1 MVRADTLDLIAENPA
16 PHGIFD
22 TIQETR
28 RTVYCTERSVSQT
41 EIYQAQ
47 AVGLNPALKL
57 VLAHAFEYGGEKL
70 CEYKGIRYR
79 ILRTYVDTGD
89 FRGYNRRG
97 YISDAIELTLE
108 PVDGNAADMPPA
120 PPAPEPEEPEEPE
133 ETEGTGGV

>member
-1 MVRADTLDLIAENPA
+1 MVRADTLDLIAERPA

-22 TIQETR
+22 TIEEIR

-41 EIYQAQ
+41 EMYQAQ

-70 CEYKGIRYR
+70 CEYRGIRYR
-79 ILRTYVDTGD
+79 ILRTYVTAGD
-89 FRGYNRRG
+89 
-97 YISDAIELTLE
+97 DIELTVE
-108 PVDGNAADMPPA
+108 PTDGNAADMPPA
-120 PPAPEPEEPEEPE
+120 PPTPEPEEPEEPE

>member
-1 MVRADTLDLIAENPA
+1 MVRADTLDLIAERPA

-22 TIQETR
+22 TIEEIR

-41 EIYQAQ
+41 EMYQAQ

-79 ILRTYVDTGD
+79 IIRTYITAGD
-89 FRGYNRRG
+89 
-97 YISDAIELTLE
+97 DIELTVE
-108 PVDGNAADMPPA
+108 PVHGNAADMPPA

>member
-1 MVRADTLDLIAENPA
+1 MVRADTLELIAENPA

-41 EIYQAQ
+41 EMYQAQ

-70 CEYKGIRYR
+70 CEYNGIRYR
-79 ILRTYVDTGD
+79 ILRTYVTAGD
-89 FRGYNRRG
+89 
-97 YISDAIELTLE
+97 DIELTVE
-108 PVDGNAADMPPA
+108 PVHGNAADMPPA

>member
-79 ILRTYVDTGD
+79 ILRTYITAGD
-89 FRGYNRRG
+89 
-97 YISDAIELTLE
+97 DIELTVE
-108 PVDGNAADMPPA
+108 PVHGNAADMPPA

>member
-1 MVRADTLDLIAENPA
+1 MVRADTLDLIAERPA

-22 TIQETR
+22 TIEEIR

-41 EIYQAQ
+41 EMYQAQ

-79 ILRTYVDTGD
+79 ILRTYVTAGD
-89 FRGYNRRG
+89 
-97 YISDAIELTLE
+97 DIELTVE
-108 PVDGNAADMPPA
+108 PTDGNASDMPPA
-120 PPAPEPEEPEEPE
+120 PPAPEPDEPEEPE
-133 ETEGTGGV
+133 ETEETGGV